1 MKRPLLKRFYKIAEN
16 TLLLLPEKVSG
27 LTVDYYEIMPT
38 HLHVVLVLESVK
50 LPLGEIIR
58 RYKALVTKETKVKPF
73 WEWNYYE
80 HVIRSEKALYLIRK
94 YIHENRENAKIDIE
108 SIYRNKSRINPTATK
123 KNCSRI
129 NPTATKKELIT
140 DC

>member
-16 TLLLLPEKVSG
+16 TLLLLPEKISG

-58 RYKALVTKETKVKPF
+58 RYKACKTFLGM
-73 WEWNYYE
+73 
-80 HVIRSEKALYLIRK
+80 
-94 YIHENRENAKIDIE
+94 
-108 SIYRNKSRINPTATK
+108 
-123 KNCSRI
+123 
-129 NPTATKKELIT
+129 ELL
-140 DC
+140 